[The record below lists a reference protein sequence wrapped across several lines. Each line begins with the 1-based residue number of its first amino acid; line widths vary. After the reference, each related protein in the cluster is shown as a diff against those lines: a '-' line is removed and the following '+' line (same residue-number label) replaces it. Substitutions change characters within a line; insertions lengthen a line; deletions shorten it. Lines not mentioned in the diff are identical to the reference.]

1 MATRPTPRPQP
12 GSRPPSDAEDHAIA
26 SPVTAWAESAR
37 PPRPDVFERIGRT
50 VLRLF
55 TSVDFAVVQI
65 IVLSLLAVVG
75 MTIRQL
81 PTFAFRSA
89 GDYESAMAD
98 MHTRYDPVFGR
109 AIVDAMERLQV
120 FHIFSSTWFTLGLV
134 VLVVSIVVC
143 TLERT
148 PKLWRQAAEIRVVQ
162 PDAFYDPD
170 LPDRAAMTGVTAGDV
185 RAALRGQRFGV
196 READIEGVR
205 YLYGDRHRWT
215 KLATLFTHL
224 GLILF
229 LVAGVVTWRFGDEQG
244 LVVAEGD
251 SLTVQP
257 IGTPDL
263 LVVKNY
269 DFEAPGFLETGHATD
284 FTTDLGV
291 FQNGREVARK
301 TVRVNDPLAVAG
313 YTFHQNGFGPAPD
326 LLITDASGKPLWD
339 GPVPLTETAAG
350 HPYGTMTVPGRD
362 VGLELLLEQQANGTG
377 VVLVVP
383 YVSTGATADPN
394 GPVEFLDPVAVG
406 AGEAQVPAGLDFS
419 VGVRRFTDYT
429 LIIAKKDPGQGI
441 VWSAFA
447 FLIAGIAISFYLP
460 RRRIWARLSPAGSL
474 AIVARSDRYVD
485 VEREFGRLLD
495 DLVRRRAGGAGEAS
509 AAGEAPSS

>member
-1 MATRPTPRPQP
+1 MTT
-12 GSRPPSDAEDHAIA
+12 
-26 SPVTAWAESAR
+26 WAESAR
-37 PPRPDVFERIGRT
+37 PKPDVLERLGRT

-81 PTFAFRSA
+81 PSFAFRSA
-89 GDYESAMAD
+89 GDYETAMAD
-98 MHTRYDPVFGR
+98 IHARYDPVFGR
-109 AIVDAMERLQV
+109 GVVEALERLQV

-148 PKLWRQAAEIRVVQ
+148 PKLWRQSAEIRVVQ
-162 PDAFYDPD
+162 PDAFYDPA
-170 LPDRAAMTGVTAGDV
+170 LPDRAALTGVAAADV
-185 RAALRGQRFGV
+185 RDVLRGARFHV
-196 READIEGVR
+196 REAELDGVR
-205 YLYGDRHRWT
+205 YLYGDRNRWT

-229 LVAGVVTWRFGDEQG
+229 LVAAVVTWRLGDEQG
-244 LVVAEGD
+244 LVIAEGD

-269 DFEAPGFLETGHATD
+269 QFEAPGFLETGQARD

-291 FQNGREVARK
+291 FQNGSEVARK
-301 TVRVNDPLAVAG
+301 TIRVNDPLAAG
-313 YTFHQNGFGPAPD
+313 GYSFHENGFGPAPD
-326 LLITDASGKPLWD
+326 LLISDAAGKPLWD
-339 GPVPLTETAAG
+339 GPVPLTDRLAEL
-350 HPYGTMTVPGRD
+350 PFGTMSIPGRD
-362 VGLELLLEQQANGTG
+362 VGLSLLLQRAADGSG
-377 VVLVVP
+377 VLLVVP
-383 YVSTGATADPN
+383 YVATGEASDGTPT
-394 GPVEFLDPVAVG
+394 VQYLREVAVG
-406 AGEAQVPAGLDFS
+406 AGEAKVPPDLDVS
-419 VGVRRFTDYT
+419 IGVRRFTDFV
-429 LIIAKKDPGQGI
+429 IVIAKKDPGQGI
-441 VWSAFA
+441 VWAAFG
-447 FLIAGIAISFYLP
+447 FLIAGIAITFYLP
-460 RRRIWARLSPAGSL
+460 RRRIWARLGPSGAL

-495 DLVRRRAGGAGEAS
+495 DLVARRGGAAAAS
-509 AAGEAPSS
+509 TG